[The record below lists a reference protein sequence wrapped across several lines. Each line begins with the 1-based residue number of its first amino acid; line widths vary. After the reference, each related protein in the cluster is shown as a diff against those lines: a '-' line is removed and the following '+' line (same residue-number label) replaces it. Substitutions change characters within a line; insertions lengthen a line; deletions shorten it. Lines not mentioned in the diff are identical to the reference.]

1 MRLIE
6 ISLLKNIPLLP
17 WIIERERGVVRGG
30 VNGGVSLINGM
41 GFEVED
47 DEEEV

>member
-17 WIIERERGVVRGG
+17 WIIEREGGGKGRGEWGCKF
-30 VNGGVSLINGM
+30 N
-41 GFEVED
+41 
-47 DEEEV
+47 

>member
-17 WIIERERGVVRGG
+17 WIIERGGGG
-30 VNGGVSLINGM
+30 VNGGVSVINGM